1 MNKEVILEELHYIE
15 KLLDDCLEKMEE
27 LLGFTPYRIL
37 WNLFFPAG
45 QFIQR
50 TSTAKAIAGNLVT
63 VDSRL
68 HDMIKTLE
76 ELKDPLSITL
86 SPLLDSNLIEI
97 GNQLV
102 DLPERVQYM
111 IHQIEDFRNR
121 VTKITSKI

>member
-15 KLLDDCLEKMEE
+15 KILDDCLEKMEE
-27 LLGFTPYRIL
+27 LLGFTPHRIL

-76 ELKDPLSITL
+76 EFKDPLFITL

-102 DLPERVQYM
+102 DLPERAQYM